1 MRIVYLADAPYPHT
15 WRWVQHFAAAGH
27 ECHVISFRHAEIEGA
42 TVHHVDGVERLGKAR
57 YLLHARRVARLIE
70 DLQPDLLHALHLTSY
85 GFLGSLSDFHPFLL
99 SVWGTDV
106 LEAPRLTPF
115 HRWLTR
121 HALARAD
128 AVTATGLHLAL
139 ETTRYTPLFTPVTVV
154 PYGVDLQRFTPL
166 QGALGANATES
177 SSPESVPLSSQGEG
191 LGVRIPPLSASG
203 EGAEG
208 RGRTIVV
215 GATARLSPEKGLS
228 YLIDAFARLR
238 DRYGD
243 RIRLRIA
250 GEGPERR
257 ALEQQIARLGLA
269 DVVELAGWLDHD
281 NVPAFLRD
289 LDIFVL
295 PSTWEG
301 FGVSAVEA
309 SATGLPVVASNVHGI
324 PDAVLDGKTGLLVPP
339 KDPAALATA
348 LSHLIDDPALRTRLG
363 AAGRDF
369 VARNYDWRQNVRQME
384 LLYERLIEASVAG
397 FPSPR
402 KERGGSAE
410 PG

>member
-1 MRIVYLADAPYPHT
+1 MIPTMRIVYLADAPYPHT
-15 WRWVQHFAAAGH
+15 QRWVQHFAAAGH
-27 ECHVISFRHAEIEGA
+27 ECHVISFRPAEIEGA
-42 TVHHVDGVERLGKAR
+42 TVHHVNGVERLGKAR
-57 YLLHARRVARLIE
+57 YLLHARRVARLVH

-85 GFLGSLSDFHPFLL
+85 GFLGSTSGFHPFLL
-99 SVWGTDV
+99 SVWGTDI

-139 ETTRYTPLFTPVTVV
+139 ETTRYTPAGTPVTVV

-166 QGALGANATES
+166 QGAPGVNATEP
-177 SSPESVPLSSQGEG
+177 SSPERVPLSSQGEG

-203 EGAEG
+203 EGAGG
-208 RGRTIVV
+208 RGRPTVI
-215 GATARLSPEKGLS
+215 GTTARLSPEKGLP

-238 DRYGD
+238 NRYGD
-243 RIRLRIA
+243 RVRLRIA
-250 GEGPERR
+250 GEGPDRG
-257 ALEQQIARLGLA
+257 ALEQQIARLDLGSA
-269 DVVELAGWLDHD
+269 VELSGWLEHD
-281 NVPAFLRD
+281 DIPAFLHG
-289 LDIFVL
+289 LDIFAL

-309 SATGLPVVASNVHGI
+309 SATGLPVVASNIHGI

-348 LSHLIDDPALRTRLG
+348 LGRLVDDPVLRTRLG
-363 AAGRDF
+363 AAGRAF
-369 VARNYDWRQNVRQME
+369 VARNYDWQQNVRQME
-384 LLYERLIEASVAG
+384 RLYETMTA
-397 FPSPR
+397 PT
-402 KERGGSAE
+402 
-410 PG
+410 

>member
-1 MRIVYLADAPYPHT
+1 MIPTMRIVYLADAPYPHT

-27 ECHVISFRHAEIEGA
+27 ECHVISFRPAEIEGA
-42 TVHHVDGVERLGKAR
+42 TVHHVNGVERLGKAR
-57 YLLHARRVARLIE
+57 YLLHARRIARLVH

-85 GFLGSLSDFHPFLL
+85 GFLGSTSGFHPFLL
-99 SVWGTDV
+99 SVWGTDI

-139 ETTRYTPLFTPVTVV
+139 ETTRYTPAGTPVTVV

-166 QGALGANATES
+166 QGAPGANATEP
-177 SSPESVPLSSQGEG
+177 SSPERVPLSSQGEG
-191 LGVRIPPLSASG
+191 PGVRIPPLSASG
-203 EGAEG
+203 EEAGG
-208 RGRTIVV
+208 RGRPTVI
-215 GATARLSPEKGLS
+215 GTTARLSPEKGLP

-238 DRYGD
+238 SRYGD
-243 RIRLRIA
+243 RVRLRIA
-250 GEGPERR
+250 GEGPDRG
-257 ALEQQIARLGLA
+257 ALEQQIARLDLGSA
-269 DVVELAGWLDHD
+269 VELSGWLEHD
-281 NVPAFLRD
+281 DIPAFLHG
-289 LDIFVL
+289 LDIFAL

-309 SATGLPVVASNVHGI
+309 SATGLPVVASNIHGI

-348 LSHLIDDPALRTRLG
+348 LGRLVDDPVLRTRLG
-363 AAGRDF
+363 AAGRAF
-369 VARNYDWRQNVRQME
+369 VARNYDWQQNVRQME
-384 LLYERLIEASVAG
+384 RLYETMTA
-397 FPSPR
+397 
-402 KERGGSAE
+402 